1 MCVCAHVCACACVS
15 ACLRD
20 VFALYDYDISPRLI
34 MIVNKIIIL
43 YFIQI
48 RHTDDF
54 HSTDTRLVLIMHVFI
69 IYMFKVVAYSVID
82 LERALAPLT
91 R

>member
-1 MCVCAHVCACACVS
+1 MCVCAHVC

-20 VFALYDYDISPRLI
+20 VFALYDYDISPRL
-34 MIVNKIIIL
+34 IIIL